1 MLSVGSGGSLIKKT
15 KIAEKKAPALFTV
28 PVDDEYGGPIGAT
41 RAEAL
46 KYCQDNFPNGQLA
59 VPTATD
65 DWLTL
70 SGRTLVYNRLNNSV

>member
-15 KIAEKKAPALFTV
+15 KIAEKKAPALFTI
-28 PVDDEYGGPIGAT
+28 PVHDTYGYPLSAS

-46 KYCQDNFPNGQLA
+46 KYCQDNYPNGQLP